1 MTRPELDTWLV
12 VLDRCPTTAVEQPL
26 LLELHQ
32 QNPAF
37 FTALSLR
44 QRWQLLVGLYNTLL
58 DFTSASFSPLGLENE
73 LLALPVRQL
82 TLPLAQLMDALVIA
96 EFELDQVAW
105 IEELDM
111 ALTEQEEAAC
121 DQVLTTPASEAQ
133 LHQLLTRGLAFLATC
148 DLSDEG

>member
-1 MTRPELDTWLV
+1 
-12 VLDRCPTTAVEQPL
+12 
-26 LLELHQ
+26 
-32 QNPAF
+32 
-37 FTALSLR
+37 
-44 QRWQLLVGLYNTLL
+44 
-58 DFTSASFSPLGLENE
+58 
-73 LLALPVRQL
+73 VRQL

-148 DLSDEG
+148 DLSDED